1 MKSILIIFILLIIIG
16 STYFYFTRRHKEGY
30 TGNLRVATEMDRKRA
45 MKYALRTL
53 CEKGGY
59 AWYESPEDQFI
70 YDCKHTKETCNRD
83 SIYPTKEGKSPKYY
97 EWRDVQTADGQV
109 LTNRVPKTIQDQ
121 DGFCILGNEEFRKTC
136 EGEYLR
142 YNKNDGTCVTTRP
155 YCNSKLLA
163 YCKNDCFESP
173 DTMIL
178 SRLFGNTLSRPITL
192 ALGTSISKLAC
203 PK

>member
-1 MKSILIIFILLIIIG
+1 MNLILIVCVIAVVLIWSWI
-16 STYFYFTRRHKEGY
+16 YLPKKKEGY
-30 TGNLRVATEMDRKRA
+30 TGNLRVATELDRKKA

-70 YDCKHTKETCNRD
+70 YDCKHTKETCNKE
-83 SIYPTKEGKSPKYY
+83 SVYPTKEGKSPKYY
-97 EWRDVQTADGQV
+97 EWRDISSPDGQIIS
-109 LTNRVPKTIQDQ
+109 NRIPPTVQSQ
-121 DGFCILGNEEFRKTC
+121 NGFCILGNESFRKTC
-136 EGEYLR
+136 EDEYLN
-142 YNKNDGTCVTTRP
+142 YNKGDGTCKTTKP

-163 YCKNDCFESP
+163 YCNGDCFESP

-178 SRLFGNTLSRPITL
+178 SRLFGNTLSRPLTQTL
-192 ALGTSISKLAC
+192 TELINVSC